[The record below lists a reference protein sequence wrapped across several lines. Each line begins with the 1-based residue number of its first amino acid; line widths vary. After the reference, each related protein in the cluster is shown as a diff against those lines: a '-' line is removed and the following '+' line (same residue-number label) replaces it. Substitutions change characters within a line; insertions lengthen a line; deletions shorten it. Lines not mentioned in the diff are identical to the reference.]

1 MTVKNQ
7 KSEKRQ
13 YLESDD
19 ENEDENG
26 EVKPNSEYHKCVYEF
41 IEKIIDLANTKLGLI

>member
-1 MTVKNQ
+1 MTMSTK

-19 ENEDENG
+19 ENDEENQ
-26 EVKPNSEYHKCVYEF
+26 EIKANSEYHKCVYEF
-41 IEKIIDLANTKLGLI
+41 IEKIVDLANTKLGWY